1 MDTIGGASGP
11 AADDA
16 PAPRNGTA
24 APHDASAPPPDG
36 DTAPIHIPALCND
49 TKRSLIAIVVSLVVP
64 TVIGT
69 ILGIVDPVFWDAVP
83 GNVMMILLGW
93 NLFVVVYL
101 VLTVRAFG
109 RSAGDEF
116 AARIAARPG
125 TSRRKP
131 DRDPLARRGD
141 GPTFAI
147 EASLVAFAVVLVVP
161 QIDAIRLDDL
171 LLVPAL
177 LSILLSVLEASAD
190 KPERYALHYA
200 QKDLAEPGLD
210 FPGER
215 THGWGD
221 YLYFSIA
228 VATTFGATDV
238 NITTPRMRRVV
249 NVHTILTFLYNSVI
263 VALLAAVLIR

>member
-1 MDTIGGASGP
+1 VDTIGGASGP

-16 PAPRNGTA
+16 PAPGGGPA
-24 APHDASAPPPDG
+24 APGDASAPPPDG

-49 TKRSLIAIVVSLVVP
+49 TKRSLIAVVVSLVVP

-69 ILGIVDPVFWDAVP
+69 ILGIVDPVFWDAV
-83 GNVMMILLGW
+83 LGW

-109 RSAGDEF
+109 NSAGDEF

-131 DRDPLARRGD
+131 DRDPLAWRGD

-147 EASLVAFAVVLVVP
+147 EASLVAFAVVLIVP

-177 LSILLSVLEASAD
+177 LSILLSCWALSVVS
-190 KPERYALHYA
+190 YALHYA

>member
-1 MDTIGGASGP
+1 VVDTIGGASGP
-11 AADDA
+11 APDDA
-16 PAPRNGTA
+16 PAPDHGTSA
-24 APHDASAPPPDG
+24 SSDDSSSAPTPDG
-36 DTAPIHIPALCND
+36 TSSIHIPALCND
-49 TKRSLIAIVVSLVVP
+49 TRRSLIAIVVSLVVP

-69 ILGIVDPVFWDAVP
+69 VLGIIDPEFWDAVP
-83 GNVMMILLGW
+83 GNVLMALLGW

-109 RSAGDEF
+109 DSSGDEF

-147 EASLVAFAVVLVVP
+147 EASLVAFAVVLIVP

-177 LSILLSVLEASAD
+177 LSILLSCWALSVVS
-190 KPERYALHYA
+190 YALHYA